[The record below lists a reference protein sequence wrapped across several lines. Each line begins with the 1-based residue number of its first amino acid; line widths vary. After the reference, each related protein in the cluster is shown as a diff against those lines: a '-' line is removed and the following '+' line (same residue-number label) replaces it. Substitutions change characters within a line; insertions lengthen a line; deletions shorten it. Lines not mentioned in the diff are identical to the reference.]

1 MKINFETL
9 MIHVLF
15 VLFINDPK
23 KIECENF
30 TYLENLGFHLNLFR
44 NEKVRMKSI
53 FVGFFSHTVQN
64 LIT

>member
-1 MKINFETL
+1 

-15 VLFINDPK
+15 VLFINDLK

-64 LIT
+64 LITWAYTSFQ